1 MKWRQF
7 IFYRQWHQLKKYC
20 NSSGI
25 KLIGDL
31 PFYISYDSVDVWSDK
46 ELFAIDEKGARTGM
60 AGVPPDAFSS
70 DGQLWGM
77 PVFNW
82 VALKEQQ
89 YKWWIERLRKNME
102 LFDIIRLDHFRAF
115 ASYWE
120 MLPENKQLKMEV
132 GKKPGAHFFSA
143 IEAEFGKLPFIAED
157 LGEIDDDVYQLRDQF
172 NMPGMKVLQ
181 FAFSEDM
188 SISPYIPHNY
198 TSNFIVYTGTHD
210 NNTMLGWVH
219 QEGKNDLQRL
229 HNYLGYSV
237 SENELPDVMARLA
250 YSSVARLAI
259 LPIQDVLG
267 LDENAR
273 MNVPSQGKDNW
284 SWRLLPNQFNTNA
297 EEKLK
302 YWTTLY
308 NRE

>member
-1 MKWRQF
+1 
-7 IFYRQWHQLKKYC
+7 
-20 NSSGI
+20 
-25 KLIGDL
+25 
-31 PFYISYDSVDVWSDK
+31 
-46 ELFAIDEKGARTGM
+46 M

-82 VALKEQQ
+82 DRLKEQH

-120 MLPENKQLKMEV
+120 VPAGEQTAKN
-132 GKKPGAHFFSA
+132 GTWKKGPGADFFSA
-143 IEAEFGKLPFIAED
+143 IEAEFGNLPFIAED

-172 NMPGMKVLQ
+172 SMPGMKVLQ

-188 SISPYIPHNY
+188 SVSPYIPHNY

-210 NNTMLGWVH
+210 NNTTLGWVH
-219 QEGKNDLQRL
+219 QEGKNDLERL
-229 HNYLGYSV
+229 HNYLGFTV
-237 SENELPDVMARLA
+237 SENEISDAMARLA
-250 YSSVARLAI
+250 YASIARLAI

-284 SWRLLPNQFNTNA
+284 SWRLLPNQFNSNA

-302 YWTTLY
+302 YWASLY